1 MINRL
6 IYGIEIL
13 VRLSRAKRKN
23 KEGKKKKQFL
33 RKKSAVE
40 TYITP

>member
-23 KEGKKKKQFL
+23 KEGKKKQFL